1 MSSSQDSY
9 KVPVLCQRTKSK
21 CAEHKSVY
29 ASNFKVRNEFYKD
42 TQGAML
48 VYDVGSRESFD
59 ALDSWL
65 EEIKKDIGSPAD
77 FEGVAFAV
85 CANKVRRKSSHRV

>member
-1 MSSSQDSY
+1 M
-9 KVPVLCQRTKSK
+9 
-21 CAEHKSVY
+21 
-29 ASNFKVRNEFYKD
+29 
-42 TQGAML
+42 
-48 VYDVGSRESFD
+48 YDVGNRESFD

-85 CANKVRRKSSHRV
+85 CANKVRKESLIHIIIWQGSLGVNPGVLISSFLVEILP